1 MTSKT
6 PPAAPASRTV
16 NLVVR
21 RTIHAT
27 AERLFEAWTEPAR
40 LKEWWGPAS
49 VSCTD
54 AEIDLRVGGRYRIA
68 NQFPDGKIVWIAGEF
83 EIIEPPHR
91 LVYSW
96 RIEPSAQPP
105 ERVTVLFEPGAG
117 ATEVIVVH
125 ERIPDSVTRDQHER
139 GWQGCLDG
147 LTELLA
153 DTERLPP

>member
-1 MTSKT
+1 
-6 PPAAPASRTV
+6 V

-68 NQFPDGKIVWIAGEF
+68 NQFPDGKVVWIAGEF

-96 RIEPSAQPP
+96 GIESSAQPS
-105 ERVTVLFEPGAG
+105 ERVTVRFEPVAG

-125 ERIPDSVTRDQHER
+125 ERIPDSAARDQHER

-153 DTERLPP
+153 DAERLPP